1 MFERFK
7 AARKLKEM
15 EERLENVERG
25 FKKIA
30 LEWEDSYDRF
40 RAVVQRIVK
49 RAEAVEKLTAEA
61 EGEAEPDAS
70 LPPGLSPSQ
79 REKQQQIL
87 ARRSRLGRPQ

>member
-15 EERLENVERG
+15 DERLENVERG

-40 RAVVQRIVK
+40 RAIVQRITK

-61 EGEAEPDAS
+61 QEETEPDTP
-70 LPPGLSPSQ
+70 LPPGLTASQ
-79 REKQQQIL
+79 REKQMQIL

>member
-15 EERLENVERG
+15 EERLESVERG

-40 RAVVQRIVK
+40 RAIVQRIAK
-49 RAEAVEKLTAEA
+49 RAQAAEKLEA
-61 EGEAEPDAS
+61 ETEENSEPDI
-70 LPPGLSPSQ
+70 PQIPGLSPQQ
-79 REKQQQIL
+79 REKQMQIL